1 MNSFLMF
8 ILALAPII
16 WLIVAMSVLKMAGWK
31 ACLIA
36 LVVTFIEAMAF
47 WKMPFVFAATAAAEG
62 IANALWPIIIVILA
76 ALFVY
81 NLTVETGAME
91 KIKAMLASVSTD
103 KRVLMLL
110 IAFGFG
116 NFMEGM
122 AGFGT
127 AVAIPAGI
135 LVGLGFNPLL
145 AVVSCLVINSTPTA
159 FGSVGVP
166 VNTMANI
173 TGLNVV
179 HIASYTALIQIV
191 VQFIIP
197 FVAVIIIGQ
206 GTKALKG
213 LIPFT
218 IIADLAFIIPEYLTA
233 TLIGPDL
240 ADIIGAIVSMLVMIL
255 CAFKLPM
262 KKIDEFQVEDAGNG
276 LEGLTFGEAFKS
288 WSPFIFVFIFLLGTS
303 KIVPFIHDPL
313 ASINSPIQFYAG
325 KNPATLTFYWIN
337 TPGVLILL
345 AGLIGGAIQGAS
357 FGTMMKV
364 LGNTVKTNVKTII
377 TICSV
382 LAVAKIMGYSGMIG
396 DIAKILVAVTGVYF
410 PLISPLIGTIGGFV
424 TGSGTSTTALFGALQ
439 VHTAEAIGANQTWL
453 AAGNL
458 MGAGLGKMICP
469 QSIAIGTAAVGLSG
483 AESKILSAAVK
494 YTVLFAVIGG
504 IVCFVFPMLGLVG

>member
-1 MNSFLMF
+1 MLSGTHTITGNIYLRQALTGDNKQTPKDNKRGKFMNSFLMF

-81 NLTVETGAME
+81 NLTVETGSME

-233 TLIGPDL
+233 TFIGPDL
-240 ADIIGAIVSMLVMIL
+240 ADMIGAIVSMLVMT
-255 CAFKLPM
+255 KR
-262 KKIDEFQVEDAGNG
+262 V
-276 LEGLTFGEAFKS
+276 
-288 WSPFIFVFIFLLGTS
+288 LGPS
-303 KIVPFIHDPL
+303 FL
-313 ASINSPIQFYAG
+313 AS
-325 KNPATLTFYWIN
+325 TVT
-337 TPGVLILL
+337 V
-345 AGLIGGAIQGAS
+345 
-357 FGTMMKV
+357 KV
-364 LGNTVKTNVKTII
+364 LV
-377 TICSV
+377 SV
-382 LAVAKIMGYSGMIG
+382 
-396 DIAKILVAVTGVYF
+396 
-410 PLISPLIGTIGGFV
+410 
-424 TGSGTSTTALFGALQ
+424 
-439 VHTAEAIGANQTWL
+439 E
-453 AAGNL
+453 
-458 MGAGLGKMICP
+458 
-469 QSIAIGTAAVGLSG
+469 
-483 AESKILSAAVK
+483 
-494 YTVLFAVIGG
+494 
-504 IVCFVFPMLGLVG
+504 